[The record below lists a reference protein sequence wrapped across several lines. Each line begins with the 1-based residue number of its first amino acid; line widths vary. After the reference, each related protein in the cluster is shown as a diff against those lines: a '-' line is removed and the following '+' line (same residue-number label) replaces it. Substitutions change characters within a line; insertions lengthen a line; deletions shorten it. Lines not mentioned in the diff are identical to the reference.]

1 MRRRTFIAGLGGT
14 AAWPMIAH
22 TATPASPVVGFI
34 SPRESN
40 GDADLV
46 AFRQGLNEAG
56 YTDGTNVAIDVRAL
70 NGDARGL
77 ADDLI
82 NRQVSVIVATTP
94 GAIAAKSRTS
104 TIPIVFATGGDPVK
118 LGLVASLNRPGG
130 NVTGVTF
137 LGPLM
142 EAKRLEL
149 LHQAIP
155 EAKSISVL
163 LDPNGP
169 LAETQV
175 AEIENA
181 TAKLG
186 LRLDLQKA
194 ASERD
199 LAATFDAILHA
210 HSGALLVSAGPV
222 FFTHREQI
230 IDQAASH
237 KIPAMYGRREFAVSG
252 GLMSYG
258 TTLADLF
265 RQVGVY
271 TGQILKGAKP
281 ADLPV
286 LETAKF
292 EFLINLRTAKTLGLT
307 IPPTLLARA
316 DEVIE

>member
-1 MRRRTFIAGLGGT
+1 MQRREFIAALGGA
-14 AAWPMIAH
+14 AAWPLITEA
-22 TATPASPVVGFI
+22 ATPATPVIGFI

-46 AFRQGLNEAG
+46 AFRRGLNEAG
-56 YTDGTNVAIDVRAL
+56 YTEGTNVAIEVRSL
-70 NGDARGL
+70 NGDAHGL

-149 LHQAIP
+149 LHQAVP

-181 TAKLG
+181 TRKLG

-194 ASERD
+194 TSERD
-199 LAATFDAILHA
+199 LATAFDAILQA
-210 HSGALLVSAGPV
+210 HSDALLVSAGPV
-222 FFTHREQI
+222 FFTHRDWI
-230 IDQAASH
+230 IDQAAGH
-237 KIPAMYGRREFAVSG
+237 RIPAIYGRREFTVSG
-252 GLMSYG
+252 GMMSYG
-258 TTLADLF
+258 TTLVDSF

-286 LETAKF
+286 LQTAKF
-292 EFLINLRTAKTLGLT
+292 EFLINLRTAKALGLT